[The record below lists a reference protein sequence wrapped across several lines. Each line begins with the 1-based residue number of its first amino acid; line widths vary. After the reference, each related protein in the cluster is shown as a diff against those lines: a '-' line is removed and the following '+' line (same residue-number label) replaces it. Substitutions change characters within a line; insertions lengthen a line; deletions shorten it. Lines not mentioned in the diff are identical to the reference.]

1 MEKKIL
7 LFFLIMVLIGCN
19 RKEEITL
26 SKSEKSE
33 INTLIE
39 KSNDFKLSKTSRL
52 NFTKEAYKLLNGK
65 KDSVSIGY
73 LLKVADR
80 FYNVGE
86 YDEFFKISRNIYQ
99 LSIDKKDSINIAKS
113 LSNIADYHFF
123 YFKNDSAFTYY
134 VKAEKIYR
142 QIGENKIS
150 NIILYNKANILLY
163 ENNFSQCETD
173 IIKVLKRAT
182 LENDVRLVY
191 NCYLTLGKTSRG
203 MGNNL
208 TAIDYYGKALSLAN
222 KLTNDPQYSILKAQS
237 LNYIAIVLQEEGLF
251 SEALHKSK
259 RALGY
264 DDFKKS
270 EPHFFCYLS
279 NTLAYSKF
287 KLGDGDCLKLF
298 NETLK
303 IGDSLESIPV
313 QLTSKLYLSE
323 YYLSKEN
330 LDRAFFFADDVRR
343 TAHQQ
348 KVFEDELKALE
359 LLAKI
364 DPSNDSAYNKR
375 YITLND
381 SLQDVERATRN
392 KFARIEFETDEIT
405 NEKNIAEAE
414 KEKISAQRWMI
425 LGFSLFFIVLI
436 LLFYVSRLQRS
447 RNRELRHLQ
456 QQQEANQEIYR
467 LMLNQQQKIE
477 EGKQIEKRRISKELH
492 DGVMGKLTAIRLNL
506 FVLGKKNDP
515 ETIAKCLEHVDEIQN
530 IEKEIRKISH
540 DLNHNLFTDASDFVQ
555 MVNNLVDNIKGH
567 SPLNF
572 RIIADEKID
581 WNAIN
586 SEVKM
591 QVYRIL
597 QEALHNIEKYAQA
610 RNVCVSMTEK
620 DGCLNVSITDDGI
633 GFDSKTIKPGIGH
646 KNMKER
652 AAEINSEL
660 TIMSELG
667 KGTQIN
673 LTIIT

>member
-1 MEKKIL
+1 
-7 LFFLIMVLIGCN
+7 MVLIGCN